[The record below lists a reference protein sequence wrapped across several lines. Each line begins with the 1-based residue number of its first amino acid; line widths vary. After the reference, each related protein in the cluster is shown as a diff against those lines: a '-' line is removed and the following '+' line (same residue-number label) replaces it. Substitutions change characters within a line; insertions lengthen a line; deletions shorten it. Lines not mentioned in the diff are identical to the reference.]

1 MKEKVF
7 EKVFLPQNTVKRSP
21 CPLRLTVHVLQILP
35 VSLLKISWNLAKN
48 VSRNSEYLGS
58 ATFTQFKNAVSLRS
72 NESKTHEV
80 RYSETLRVSKM
91 FMSDDILAAALGS

>member
-1 MKEKVF
+1 M
-7 EKVFLPQNTVKRSP
+7 
-21 CPLRLTVHVLQILP
+21 
-35 VSLLKISWNLAKN
+35 
-48 VSRNSEYLGS
+48 SRNSEYLGS